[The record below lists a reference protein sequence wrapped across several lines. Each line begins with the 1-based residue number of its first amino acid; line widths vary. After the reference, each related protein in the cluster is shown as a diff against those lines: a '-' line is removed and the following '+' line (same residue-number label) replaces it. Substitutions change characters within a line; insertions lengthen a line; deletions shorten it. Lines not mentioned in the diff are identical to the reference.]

1 MKLQTIAS
9 TSLLSLIAAL
19 SISVQA
25 ADTKD
30 TTTAAE
36 TKTQVQTQAQVPVQ
50 QGTQTSMPQNTA
62 SAPAVKKHAAQDR
75 SKHYHPRD
83 GK

>member
-1 MKLQTIAS
+1 MKTQAAISALFLALVATAS
-9 TSLLSLIAAL
+9 ITA
-19 SISVQA
+19 QA
-25 ADTKD
+25 ADAKD
-30 TTTAAE
+30 EKPAATAAVPAE
-36 TKTQVQTQAQVPVQ
+36 KDANANAPQAS
-50 QGTQTSMPQNTA
+50 T